1 MFSTKVVKYHQ
12 SIMLNICDQGLLG
25 QKLEDGSIKMHIR
38 PQYYGERLVDE
49 AEAKSLLGSAAI
61 INMAGEQTV
70 NLSLSI
76 GVGSRNGVR
85 RISGVPFLIVFRM

>member
-1 MFSTKVVKYHQ
+1 MFSTKVVKYNQ
-12 SIMLNICDQGLLG
+12 SIMLNICDQDLLG
-25 QKLEDGSIKMHIR
+25 QKLEDGKLKMHIR

-49 AEAKSLLGSAAI
+49 TEAKSLLGSAAI

-70 NLSLSI
+70 NLSISV
-76 GVGSRNGVR
+76 GVGSRSGVR